1 MVLSPA
7 RFSRTSLTLG
17 SRGRADWGL
26 PELPGV
32 PIWTR
37 GGGSALSTLPRD
49 PQHQPQLGEPLPALQ
64 PCWKP
69 RGGWA
74 ERPGFPRL
82 SLGLGAAI
90 CDRVMPSPGSHGAGE
105 RRAGRSPGPGCSPLA
120 QTEQLCRGGHGL
132 TASSV
137 PMGEA
142 LRTRTQALHV
152 PGLLRAPWFFQRDGE
167 MPAEL
172 PFPPGPPAPPW
183 ASNLPAAPQNNP
195 RCPIPASCAPPAP
208 PAPPAAPLQ
217 AEESRGQSVAAAHR
231 SCHPPPEQ
239 HPGERGEST
248 ATLGPAECPESIL
261 PSLSAHVQPLPSC
274 RVLPQTP
281 ASPPGLVQ
289 EAGAGE
295 PRSLLASCRRGA
307 RRGLTIPTLSGCRC
321 VGKSGATGR
330 HRY

>member
-1 MVLSPA
+1 MALQSPHGQCPPSPSTGA
-7 RFSRTSLTLG
+7 RYGCLHATDQGTK
-17 SRGRADWGL
+17 
-26 PELPGV
+26 
-32 PIWTR
+32 
-37 GGGSALSTLPRD
+37 D

-64 PCWKP
+64 SFWKP
-69 RGGWA
+69 RGGRA
-74 ERPGFPRL
+74 EQPGSPRL
-82 SLGLGAAI
+82 FQGLGAAI

-105 RRAGRSPGPGCSPLA
+105 RRAGRSPGPGCSQLA
-120 QTEQLCRGGHGL
+120 QTEQLCWGGHGL

-142 LRTRTQALHV
+142 LRTRTQALNV
-152 PGLLRAPWFFQRDGE
+152 PGSLRAPWSFQRGGE

-172 PFPPGPPAPPW
+172 PFPPGSPAPPW
-183 ASNLPAAPQNNP
+183 ASILPAAPQNNP
-195 RCPIPASCAPPAP
+195 RCQIPASRAPPAP

-217 AEESRGQSVAAAHR
+217 AQESRGQSVAAAHR

-239 HPGERGEST
+239 HPGERGESA
-248 ATLGPAECPESIL
+248 ATLGPTECPESIL
-261 PSLSAHVQPLPSC
+261 PPLSAHVQPPAQL
-274 RVLPQTP
+274 QGP
-281 ASPPGLVQ
+281 ASDPCIPSWPRADPV

-295 PRSLLASCRRGA
+295 PRSLLALCRRGA